1 MKRDDVL
8 TQICARAAEM
18 LQQVPQEN
26 YAAATLKYNHIRR
39 LARSIMGKK
48 PTVPKTYSYKPELR
62 AGKHEHF

>member
-18 LQQVPQEN
+18 LQQVPPDN

-39 LARSIMGKK
+39 LARSIMVQK
-48 PTVPKTYSYKPELR
+48 PVAQKTYSFKPEMR